1 VSIKPS
7 HEPRNGPVRFGP
19 GRAFSDSVSAFRIIL
34 AAYKLKE
41 YQLIGVTGWIDSD
54 WFALEAKTEASVDE
68 NQLRLRLQTLLSKR
82 FGLVVHR
89 ERRNTSVYSLVT
101 AKGGTK
107 LRQWNEGD
115 PLPARVS
122 TTSADSASH
131 ETMESLVGLMNL
143 SGFQRISGIDRP
155 VLDKTGLKGSYLVF
169 NSWYDSWE
177 EFPNVLSDKMG
188 LKLLP
193 QKVPMDVLVIDHIE
207 KPWAN

>member
-1 VSIKPS
+1 VQ
-7 HEPRNGPVRFGP
+7 FGP
-19 GRAFSDSVSAFRIIL
+19 GRAFSGSVSAFRIIL

-41 YQLIGVTGWIDSD
+41 YQLAGVTGWIGSD
-54 WFALEAKTEASVDE
+54 WFTLEAKTEKPVDE

-89 ERRNTSVYSLVT
+89 ELRNTAIYALVV
-101 AKGGTK
+101 GRNGTK

-115 PLPARVS
+115 PLPRGMG
-122 TTSADSASH
+122 TTDTPSH

-143 SGFQRISGIDRP
+143 PGFQRISGVDRP
-155 VLDKTGLKGSYLVF
+155 VLDKTGLKGAYLVF

-177 EFPNVLSDKMG
+177 DFPNAVLADKMG
-188 LKLLP
+188 LKLVA